1 MKKIIG
7 IVGEMGT
14 GKDTFC
20 EYVKKEYK
28 DVYFLRFSDGLT
40 EALKVFF
47 DDIKREDQQWLSS
60 ALRERFGQDILVK
73 ALIKKVNSIRDGVI
87 ILNGVR
93 RPDDFNA
100 LREIGGKLVYITAD
114 PKKRWERVVLR
125 KEKTDDDVPFEKFL
139 ELGRAEAEQLITVIG
154 AEADFKIENNG
165 SKEEFYEQAKKLIDS
180 LSA

>member
-165 SKEEFYEQAKKLIDS
+165 SKEEFYEQVKKLID
-180 LSA
+180 LLNV